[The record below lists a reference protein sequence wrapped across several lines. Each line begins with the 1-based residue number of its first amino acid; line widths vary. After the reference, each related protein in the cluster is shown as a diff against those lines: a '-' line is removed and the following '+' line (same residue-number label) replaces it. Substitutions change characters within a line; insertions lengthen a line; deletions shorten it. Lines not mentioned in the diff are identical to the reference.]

1 MSSLSHSPYLE
12 TISYWYKSHSVKG
25 YRMRFLMTKLVEMY
39 SFKKEANPLPTIK
52 EAQNDYR
59 EFAAPI
65 VNTVRPDSKAAV
77 VVPCYI
83 RDERAVNQLKRLY
96 QTLMAQEVKPELI
109 VFVDDCSPYQYD
121 TDAFDGVVFRKQ
133 EKNCG
138 PATAR
143 NTGIEYALSQDAEI
157 IAFTDSDCVLSPGWL
172 KSIKDAFIQNKNANI
187 LSGNTLSYGRT
198 WFDRYHELN
207 GTLNGRKFKNED
219 YLLYG
224 PTANLAITNQ
234 VGISIEFD
242 TSFPNAA
249 GEDIDFC
256 LQANRTGFRTYFS
269 ADMKIEHDY
278 GYGKSFFENLKRFR
292 RQFERYA
299 DGEKVLLDKNPSY
312 YMYFERTK
320 EISSVR

>member
-12 TISYWYKSHSVKG
+12 TINYWYKSNSVKG

-39 SFKKEANPLPTIK
+39 SFKKKANPLPTIK
-52 EAQNDYR
+52 DAQKDYR
-59 EFAAPI
+59 DFAVPI
-65 VNTVRPDSKAAV
+65 VNAIRPDSKTAV

-83 RDERAVNQLKRLY
+83 RDDRAVNQLKRLY
-96 QTLMAQEVKPELI
+96 QTLMDQEVKPELI

-121 TDAFDGVVFRKQ
+121 AKAFDGVVFRKQ
-133 EKNCG
+133 QKNCG

-143 NTGIEYALSQDAEI
+143 NLGLEYALSQGAEI
-157 IAFTDSDCVLSPGWL
+157 IAFTDSDCVLSPGWI
-172 KSIKDAFIQNKNANI
+172 KAIKDTFLHNKNANI
-187 LSGNTLSYGRT
+187 LSGNTLSYGHT

-207 GTLNGRKFKNED
+207 GTLNGRVFKD
-219 YLLYG
+219 MGYLLYG

-256 LQANRTGFRTYFS
+256 LQANRTGFRTYYCS
-269 ADMKIEHDY
+269 DMKIEHDY
-278 GYGKSFFENLKRFR
+278 GYGKSFFGNLKRFKM
-292 RQFERYA
+292 QFERYA

-312 YMYFERTK
+312 YMYFEKTK
-320 EISSVR
+320 EISAVR